1 MLKKHK
7 NKKGDISIM
16 IQRLQNKLNQLMQKR
31 KEKGGFTLIELI
43 IVIVI
48 IAILVMIA
56 MPDFQSTLGNSKVA
70 SAQENIKVLGDATLK
85 YYSEMG
91 NLPDGVN
98 DIKGLKNALTANKTK
113 GGQTYGPWLKK
124 NAKLED
130 PWGNEYIVI
139 FEEGGEFDII
149 SKGADGKEGSDD
161 DIHYNNL
168 GGDPDENDNK

>member
-1 MLKKHK
+1 
-7 NKKGDISIM
+7 M
-16 IQRLQNKLNQLMQKR
+16 IQKLQNKLNQLMQKR

-48 IAILVMIA
+48 IAILVMVA

-70 SAQENIKVLGDATLK
+70 AAQENIKIMGDATLK

-91 NLPDGVN
+91 HLPDGVS
-98 DIKGLKNALTANKTK
+98 DIKGLKTALTDKKTK
-113 GGQTYGPWLKK
+113 GGQTYGPWLKN

-130 PWGNEYIVI
+130 PWGNEYIVVL
-139 FEEGGEFDII
+139 EENGEFDII
-149 SKGADGKEGSDD
+149 SNGPDGKENSDD

-168 GGDPDENDNK
+168 GGDPDDNNKK

>member
-1 MLKKHK
+1 
-7 NKKGDISIM
+7 M
-16 IQRLQNKLNQLMQKR
+16 IQKLQNKLNQLMQKR

-48 IAILVMIA
+48 IAILVMVA

-70 SAQENIKVLGDATLK
+70 TTQENIKIIGDATLK

-91 NLPDGVN
+91 KLPDGADN
-98 DIKGLKNALTANKTK
+98 IKGLRDALVKKETKN
-113 GGQTYGPWLKK
+113 GQSYGPWLKK

-130 PWGNEYIVI
+130 AWDHEYVI
-139 FEEGGEFDII
+139 SIEEDGTGDFDIY
-149 SKGADGKEGSDD
+149 SLGPDGKDGSDD

-168 GGDPDENDNK
+168 GGSPDDNNNK

>member
-1 MLKKHK
+1 
-7 NKKGDISIM
+7 M

-48 IAILVMIA
+48 IAILVMVA

-70 SAQENIKVLGDATLK
+70 ATQENIKIIGDAALK

-91 NLPDGVN
+91 ELPKDA
-98 DIKGLKNALTANKTK
+98 DTITGLRNALIDHKTK
-113 GGQTYGPWLKK
+113 NGQKYGPWLKK
-124 NAKLED
+124 NAKTVD
-130 PWGNEYIVI
+130 AWGHEYHVDIDDASDI
-139 FEEGGEFDII
+139 DIWSSGPDGEENT
-149 SKGADGKEGSDD
+149 DD

-168 GGDPDENDNK
+168 GGDPGDNKKNN